1 MSVVQ
6 RVGEFLRSLVESGAR
21 MFTPAKD
28 DYPESGVQP
37 FQGDPYD
44 ERRDR

>member
-6 RVGEFLRSLVESGAR
+6 RIGEFLRSLVESGAR
-21 MFTPAKD
+21 IFTPAKD

-37 FQGDPYD
+37 FQGEPFD
-44 ERRDR
+44 ETRNR